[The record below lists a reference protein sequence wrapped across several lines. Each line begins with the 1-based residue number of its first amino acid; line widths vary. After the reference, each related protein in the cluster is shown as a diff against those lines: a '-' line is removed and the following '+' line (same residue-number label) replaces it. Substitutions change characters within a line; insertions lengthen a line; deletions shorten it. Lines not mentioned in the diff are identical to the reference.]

1 MYIIL
6 YFFGVLF
13 KGIEIISDVR
23 DVFVKKFYIVCIYI
37 FVVNNEEGKILKD
50 NIGIVKLIDR
60 LFEVMI
66 VN

>member
-1 MYIIL
+1 M

-23 DVFVKKFYIVCIYI
+23 DVFVEKFYIVCKYV
-37 FVVNNEEGKILKD
+37 FVVNKKEGKILKD
-50 NIGIVKLIDR
+50 NIVVVKLINR